1 MTQKYLTDAVHM
13 DEIEKGVLN
22 LVCAPTGSGK
32 TRWALYVLSKTAS
45 KPYKVVY
52 LIDTRN
58 GKEQLLRNELTAFYD
73 DDWRETVLHGETDWF
88 GEAITHEKI
97 VVMTYAKFGSLIREN
112 ASLANAFELIICDE
126 IHNLP
131 RFCQFTSNPSDIPL
145 HKIARAQIERIVRA
159 GKTTVVGIS
168 ATPERAEK
176 ELNCKTKRISV
187 DKDVRCFKTKET
199 IPYLSPEFLLTQ
211 LSPADTG
218 ILYAAHIRKMK
229 SLCARARE
237 LGFRAIAFW
246 SINNTEYPMDAEQL
260 AVREYIL
267 DHSELPPEYNLFI
280 INASSETSI
289 NIFPHVDY
297 IVVHTKEK
305 ETQVQV
311 RGRYRGDLDRLYLWD
326 SEAKIEVPQEFL
338 DKKLFT
344 DDKERLCE
352 TMRILKPN
360 GTIRKWNSIQD
371 VLIEAGY
378 SIINGRENNRHYA
391 IITE

>member
-22 LVCAPTGSGK
+22 LVCAPTASGK
-32 TRWALYVLSKTAS
+32 THWALNVLSKTAS

-52 LIDTRN
+52 LIDTCN
-58 GKEQLLRNELTAFYD
+58 GKEQLLRNKQTAFYD
-73 DDWRETVLHGETDWF
+73 DDWRETALHGETVWF

-97 VVMTYAKFGSLIREN
+97 VVMTYAKFGSLLREN

-131 RFCQFTSNPSDIPL
+131 RFCQFTSNPSDIPV
-145 HKIARAQIERIVRA
+145 HKIARAQIERLVRA
-159 GKTTVVGIS
+159 GQTTVVGIS

-187 DKDVRCFKTKET
+187 DKDVRCFKTQKT

-218 ILYAAHIRKMK
+218 ILYVTRICKMK

-237 LGFRAIAFW
+237 LGFRAIALW
-246 SINNTEYPMDAEQL
+246 SINNTEHPMDAEQL
-260 AVREYIL
+260 AVRKYIL
-267 DHSELPPEYNLFI
+267 DHSKLPPEYNLFI

-289 NIFPHVDY
+289 NIFSQVNY

-311 RGRYRGDLDRLYLWD
+311 RGRYRDDLDRLYLWD

-338 DKKLFT
+338 GKKLFT
-344 DDKERLCE
+344 DDKKRLCE

-360 GTIRKWNSIQD
+360 GTIRKWNSLQD

-378 SIINGRENNRHYA
+378 SIINERENNRHYA

>member
-1 MTQKYLTDAVHM
+1 
-13 DEIEKGVLN
+13 
-22 LVCAPTGSGK
+22 
-32 TRWALYVLSKTAS
+32 
-45 KPYKVVY
+45 
-52 LIDTRN
+52 
-58 GKEQLLRNELTAFYD
+58 
-73 DDWRETVLHGETDWF
+73 
-88 GEAITHEKI
+88 
-97 VVMTYAKFGSLIREN
+97 
-112 ASLANAFELIICDE
+112 
-126 IHNLP
+126 
-131 RFCQFTSNPSDIPL
+131 
-145 HKIARAQIERIVRA
+145 
-159 GKTTVVGIS
+159 
-168 ATPERAEK
+168 
-176 ELNCKTKRISV
+176 
-187 DKDVRCFKTKET
+187 
-199 IPYLSPEFLLTQ
+199 
-211 LSPADTG
+211 
-218 ILYAAHIRKMK
+218 
-229 SLCARARE
+229 
-237 LGFRAIAFW
+237 
-246 SINNTEYPMDAEQL
+246 MDAEQL

-311 RGRYRGDLDRLYLWD
+311 RGRYRDDLDRLYLWD

-360 GTIRKWNSIQD
+360 GTIQKWNSIQD

-378 SIINGRENNRHYA
+378 SIINERENNRHYA

>member
-1 MTQKYLTDAVHM
+1 MAQKYLMDAVHM

-32 TRWALYVLSKTAS
+32 THWALYVLSKTAS

-58 GKEQLLRNELTAFYD
+58 GKEQLLRNKMTAFYD

-88 GEAITHEKI
+88 GEAILHEKI
-97 VVMTYAKFGSLIREN
+97 VVMTYAKFGSLLREN
-112 ASLANAFELIICDE
+112 ASLANVFELIICDE
-126 IHNLP
+126 VHNLP
-131 RFCQFTSNPSDIPL
+131 RFSQFIRNPSDIPL
-145 HKIARAQIERIVRA
+145 HKIARAHIERIVRT
-159 GKTTVVGIS
+159 GQTTVVGIS

-218 ILYAAHIRKMK
+218 ILYVARIRKMK

-237 LGFRAIAFW
+237 LGFRAIALW
-246 SINNTEYPMDAEQL
+246 SINNTEHPMDAEQL
-260 AVREYIL
+260 AAREYIL
-267 DHSELPPEYNLFI
+267 EYSALPSEYNLFI

-289 NIFPHVDY
+289 NIFSQVNY

-305 ETQVQV
+305 EMQVQV